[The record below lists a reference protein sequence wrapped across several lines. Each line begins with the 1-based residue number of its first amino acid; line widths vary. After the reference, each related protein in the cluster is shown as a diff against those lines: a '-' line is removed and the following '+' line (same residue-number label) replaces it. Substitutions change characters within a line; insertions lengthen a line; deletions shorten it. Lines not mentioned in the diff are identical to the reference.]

1 MSRGR
6 LRALAL
12 AATVL
17 VASAHVGSPD
27 TYFEGAAGP
36 YAIRVI
42 VRNPGVVPG
51 LAQITV
57 RLLTP
62 QPVVRV
68 LVLPVFWD
76 PRTAAPPPPDVAQPV
91 PGDATLYAAALWLMR
106 GGSYSVRVT
115 VEGASASGS
124 VLVPVLAVAT
134 RRIDLQRPVAVTLLG
149 LGAFLAIGAVTIIRA
164 AVRDSVLAPGQ
175 EPDRGRTVRAR
186 IAAVA
191 AAGVLALTV
200 VGGRAWWNTVDAAYR
215 SGLYRPLHATAATRA
230 LGAEL
235 GLRLTIDDSS
245 WTSQQRRWTPLI
257 PDHGHVVHLFLVREQ
272 DLGGFAHL
280 HPLPRDS
287 ATFEASL
294 PPLPAGRYRVY
305 ADIVHESGFAQT
317 LVATAEIGS
326 PAPAWHPS
334 DADDAWLLGNGN
346 GETGNVARL
355 ADGSTMTWER
365 ADTPIVVDQAAP
377 LRFAVRT
384 ADGKPA
390 ALELYMGMAAHAMI
404 TRDDGTVF
412 VHLHPEGTI
421 SVAAQE
427 TFVLRQ
433 PGDTIRGELRK
444 RLAAMDMGRWDKGEV
459 RPGAVSFPYAFPKPG
474 RYRLWVQVK
483 RNGRILTGVFD
494 ADVSPAR

>member
-1 MSRGR
+1 MSRGP
-6 LRALAL
+6 LRALGL
-12 AATVL
+12 AATVA

-27 TYFEGAAGP
+27 TYFEGTAGP
-36 YAIRVI
+36 YPVRVI

-57 RLLTP
+57 RLLAP

-115 VEGASASGS
+115 VEGASASGT

-164 AVRDSVLAPGQ
+164 AVRDSVLALGQ
-175 EPDRGRTVRAR
+175 EPDQGHTVRAR

-191 AAGVLALTV
+191 AAGVLALTA

-215 SGLYRPLHATAATRA
+215 SGLYRPLHATATTRA

-305 ADIVHESGFAQT
+305 ADIV
-317 LVATAEIGS
+317 
-326 PAPAWHPS
+326 APA
-334 DADDAWLLGNGN
+334 G
-346 GETGNVARL
+346 
-355 ADGSTMTWER
+355 
-365 ADTPIVVDQAAP
+365 
-377 LRFAVRT
+377 
-384 ADGKPA
+384 
-390 ALELYMGMAAHAMI
+390 
-404 TRDDGTVF
+404 
-412 VHLHPEGTI
+412 
-421 SVAAQE
+421 
-427 TFVLRQ
+427 
-433 PGDTIRGELRK
+433 
-444 RLAAMDMGRWDKGEV
+444 
-459 RPGAVSFPYAFPKPG
+459 GAVSRLRRHRARERLRPDAG
-474 RYRLWVQVK
+474 RDGGDRIASDRLAPV
-483 RNGRILTGVFD
+483 RSG
-494 ADVSPAR
+494 